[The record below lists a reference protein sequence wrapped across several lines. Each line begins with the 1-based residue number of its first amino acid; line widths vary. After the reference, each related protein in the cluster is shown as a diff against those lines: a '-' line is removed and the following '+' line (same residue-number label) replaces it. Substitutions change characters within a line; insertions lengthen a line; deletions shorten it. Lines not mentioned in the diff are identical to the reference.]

1 MQILVLVFGLLFS
14 SQLFAAQYD
23 YNKLQ
28 FVEFE
33 ELRVVKSSAIRA
45 SRKFDYSKNPQAAKK
60 PLQEALRMFYSRPN
74 QDNAI
79 RTLAEDIEADLKAMG
94 MFESTLKDII
104 KESQKVLND
113 TSLSS
118 NVRATAILCMNNAL
132 TEIKPQILE
141 NPELARVVCET
152 ADANI
157 KIPKNIQSDT
167 QLRSM
172 LIQTSPSETAKKIML
187 WYAKEKQIDVRVDA
201 TPAQG
206 CPFSKRAT

>member
-1 MQILVLVFGLLFS
+1 MRSMLFFVVMAFLTPLYAS
-14 SQLFAAQYD
+14 QYD

-28 FVEFE
+28 FTDFE
-33 ELRVVKSSAIRA
+33 ELRVVKSSAIKA
-45 SRKFDYSKNPQAAKK
+45 SRKFDYSKNPEAARK

-79 RTLAEDIEADLKAMG
+79 RTLTEDIEADLKSMG
-94 MFESTLKDII
+94 LFESTIQNII
-104 KESQKVLND
+104 KESQKVMNND
-113 TSLSS
+113 RLSS

-141 NPELARVVCET
+141 NPKLARVVCET
-152 ADANI
+152 ADQQI
-157 KIPKNIQSDT
+157 KLPKDVQTQT

-172 LIQTSPSETAKKIML
+172 LLQTSPSETAKKIML
-187 WYAKEKQIDVRVDA
+187 WYAKQKNVDVRVENQS
-201 TPAQG
+201 QG